1 MLALLLAV
9 GLAACGA
16 SQASDRPLVT
26 IDDQHPAYR
35 GVQLGSP
42 MSKILRRFGKP
53 AGNPSSFDVQ
63 LAPVGGDYFDLGL
76 PVNGPDPPARPPIPR
91 TRPREDIRDL
101 RYRNVVFSASTTRAG
116 VYYFAVTSPRARTS
130 RGVRIGDS
138 LTRARQA
145 YHGLLHCD
153 TANQGTEYQTYPYCG
168 ARLGRHLYLYFG
180 QDPIRSIAFASTW
193 LPPGD

>member
-9 GLAACGA
+9 GIAACGA
-16 SQASDRPLVT
+16 SQASYRPLVT

-63 LAPVGGDYFDLGL
+63 IAPVGGDYFELGL
-76 PVNGPDPPARPPIPR
+76 PANGPDPPHRLQ
-91 TRPREDIRDL
+91 TPREDLLDL
-101 RYRNVVFSASTTRAG
+101 RYRGVVFSATTRAG
-116 VYYFAVTSPRARTS
+116 VYYFAVTSPRARTG
-130 RGVRIGDS
+130 RGVRIGHS

-153 TANQGTEYQTYPYCG
+153 TANQGTEYQTFPTA
-168 ARLGRHLYLYFG
+168 ARAWAAISTCTSART
-180 QDPIRSIAFASTW
+180 RSAASRSAA
-193 LPPGD
+193 PGSRLATKQY